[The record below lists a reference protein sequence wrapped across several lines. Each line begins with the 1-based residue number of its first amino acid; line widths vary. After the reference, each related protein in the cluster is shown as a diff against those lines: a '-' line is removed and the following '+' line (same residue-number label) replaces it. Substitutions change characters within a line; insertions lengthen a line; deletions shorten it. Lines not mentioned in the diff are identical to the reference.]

1 MMLGLLP
8 LLGRPAEVVAVAVML
23 YPSLTWWLSA
33 ISKEALVILGTGIAL
48 HAAIRTND
56 RAPSIV
62 GIGAG
67 LAVIAIVRAH
77 IALVLAAGIYVYLFS
92 AFTLPYRRGGR
103 RPWTLLAGAL
113 VVVTGLSF
121 GARYLGGE
129 GFTDLE
135 DARMTVAGRAPEG
148 GSGVQTRPITS
159 PADVPQATFTLM
171 FRPTLFE
178 TFNLVTVLQAIE
190 STLLAAFL
198 VWLAAQGRRRRRRPR
213 WGADRIKIRAL
224 RLFTVAYA
232 GAFIFSM
239 SAVAYNLGLVSRQRI
254 QMLLPL
260 LLLYAAT
267 MVHVRRGPGPA
278 VSASAAGRAPVP
290 PAPRPMSRTATQGR
304 AATPGRPALPHARRP
319 GPVRRGDI
327 GPGGRPLR

>member
-1 MMLGLLP
+1 MTRERPRTLATIAAVGWAAQVVTSLLYYYLEFGQDAVFFFGETTRLIASGEPLVFPEGNWGNEGVILVTRAIFAVTGPGLLTGYIAFAAIAVAGKTLFARMMLGLLP
-8 LLGRPAEVVAVAVML
+8 LLGRPAEVVAVAVMV

-67 LAVIAIVRAH
+67 LAVIAVVRAH

-129 GFTDLE
+129 GLADLE
-135 DARMTVAGRAPEG
+135 DARMVVAGRAPEG
-148 GSGVQTRPITS
+148 GSGVQT
-159 PADVPQATFTLM
+159 
-171 FRPTLFE
+171 
-178 TFNLVTVLQAIE
+178 
-190 STLLAAFL
+190 
-198 VWLAAQGRRRRRRPR
+198 
-213 WGADRIKIRAL
+213 
-224 RLFTVAYA
+224 
-232 GAFIFSM
+232 
-239 SAVAYNLGLVSRQRI
+239 
-254 QMLLPL
+254 
-260 LLLYAAT
+260 
-267 MVHVRRGPGPA
+267 
-278 VSASAAGRAPVP
+278 
-290 PAPRPMSRTATQGR
+290 
-304 AATPGRPALPHARRP
+304 
-319 GPVRRGDI
+319 
-327 GPGGRPLR
+327 